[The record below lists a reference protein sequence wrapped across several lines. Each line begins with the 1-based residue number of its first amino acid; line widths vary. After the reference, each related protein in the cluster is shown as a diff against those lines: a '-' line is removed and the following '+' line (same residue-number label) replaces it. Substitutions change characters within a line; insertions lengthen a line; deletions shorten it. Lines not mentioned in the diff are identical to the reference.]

1 MIEWIS
7 KAIAYSLNAT
17 NIIYNKLSDFI
28 RSRAS
33 ISKKLKEDL
42 DKMLK
47 SSSDTFYVDTSA
59 YNKILAKNGLLFSYY
74 MGGNLGAKEIEGTDA
89 LMNRLSVAIA
99 ITKSKLEVQN
109 FLKIFQDI
117 LKEFSISRLPNVVK
131 DGDKTISIVSDG
143 KDINGVEKFL
153 TDIVFG
159 KLGRSMTVGDFR
171 GVWLPSMLTTGE
183 SELDRNKEIS
193 INEFNYSKTRMIIH
207 SAYNTKTG
215 RFADYASFILYSK
228 QNLSIAAL
236 SAVELDFSNSAKD
249 LEINTAIST
258 GNIKPYLFKKEIE
271 ELYKSVEKSI
281 EVLKKMPSESSSRL
295 DKINKYLK
303 DNIESM
309 KKEGMAE
316 GDNHGAIFNPELKMK
331 LKMIIQQQFFFPSI
345 VSMTVVGIVWSF
357 VFNPT
362 RGILN
367 HMLDL
372 FHLST
377 WKHAWLGEGKT
388 ALWCIG
394 AALVWQAIG
403 YYMVMHVASIDG
415 ISQEV
420 YEAASIDGATGVQKF
435 FRITIPL
442 LRRSIGTTYILSL
455 SGTINLSF
463 TLSNVM
469 TGGGPN
475 GASSVLLQYMYTQ
488 GMRNANFGY
497 AMAIAMFTLILAIV
511 LAMISKKVSSEK
523 E

>member
-1 MIEWIS
+1 MVKKPRLFIALCTLPALILTIVFMIVPMVNAIYLSFTSSTALSVGFNS
-7 KAIAYSLNAT
+7 KFVFLDNYKYMFQDKDFLQALFNTLKLMLVIPAVTIFLSLVFA
-17 NIIYNKLSDFI
+17 FI
-28 RSRAS
+28 LTQGQ
-33 ISKKLKEDL
+33 LKE
-42 DKMLK
+42 K
-47 SSSDTFYVDTSA
+47 SFY
-59 YNKILAKNGLLFSYY
+59 
-74 MGGNLGAKEIEGTDA
+74 
-89 LMNRLSVAIA
+89 R
-99 ITKSKLEVQN
+99 
-109 FLKIFQDI
+109 
-117 LKEFSISRLPNVVK
+117 
-131 DGDKTISIVSDG
+131 
-143 KDINGVEKFL
+143 
-153 TDIVFG
+153 
-159 KLGRSMTVGDFR
+159 TV
-171 GVWLPSMLTTGE
+171 
-183 SELDRNKEIS
+183 
-193 INEFNYSKTRMIIH
+193 
-207 SAYNTKTG
+207 
-215 RFADYASFILYSK
+215 
-228 QNLSIAAL
+228 
-236 SAVELDFSNSAKD
+236 
-249 LEINTAIST
+249 
-258 GNIKPYLFKKEIE
+258 
-271 ELYKSVEKSI
+271 
-281 EVLKKMPSESSSRL
+281 
-295 DKINKYLK
+295 
-303 DNIESM
+303 
-309 KKEGMAE
+309 
-316 GDNHGAIFNPELKMK
+316 
-331 LKMIIQQQFFFPSI
+331 FFFPSI

-372 FHLST
+372 FHFST

-435 FRITIPL
+435 FKITIPL

-475 GASSVLLQYMYTQ
+475 VLLQYMYTQ

>member
-1 MIEWIS
+1 MVKKPRLFIALCTLPALILTIVFMIVPMVNAIYLSFTSSTALSVGFNS
-7 KAIAYSLNAT
+7 KFVFLDNYRYMFQDKDFLQALFNTLKLMLVIPAVTIFLSLVFA
-17 NIIYNKLSDFI
+17 FI
-28 RSRAS
+28 LTQGQ
-33 ISKKLKEDL
+33 LKE
-42 DKMLK
+42 K
-47 SSSDTFYVDTSA
+47 SFY
-59 YNKILAKNGLLFSYY
+59 
-74 MGGNLGAKEIEGTDA
+74 
-89 LMNRLSVAIA
+89 R
-99 ITKSKLEVQN
+99 
-109 FLKIFQDI
+109 
-117 LKEFSISRLPNVVK
+117 
-131 DGDKTISIVSDG
+131 
-143 KDINGVEKFL
+143 
-153 TDIVFG
+153 
-159 KLGRSMTVGDFR
+159 
-171 GVWLPSMLTTGE
+171 
-183 SELDRNKEIS
+183 
-193 INEFNYSKTRMIIH
+193 
-207 SAYNTKTG
+207 
-215 RFADYASFILYSK
+215 
-228 QNLSIAAL
+228 
-236 SAVELDFSNSAKD
+236 
-249 LEINTAIST
+249 
-258 GNIKPYLFKKEIE
+258 
-271 ELYKSVEKSI
+271 
-281 EVLKKMPSESSSRL
+281 
-295 DKINKYLK
+295 
-303 DNIESM
+303 
-309 KKEGMAE
+309 
-316 GDNHGAIFNPELKMK
+316 
-331 LKMIIQQQFFFPSI
+331 
-345 VSMTVVGIVWSF
+345 TVVGIVWSF

-372 FHLST
+372 FHFST

-415 ISQEV
+415 ISQEF